1 MIRPLLQDDSLLAD
15 IRAARGTPAELH
27 LWWLGQSGF
36 LVQSDWRH
44 LLVDPYLSDSLTA
57 KYAATAKPHV
67 RMTERV
73 IAPERLDFIN
83 VVASTHNHTD
93 HFDPDTLG
101 PLLAVNPELAIVV
114 PAANR
119 AIAAERLGI
128 APDRLLTIDDGQTL
142 EAGGFAITAVPAAH
156 EMIER
161 DEQGQLRFL
170 GYLIRRGGFTVYQAG
185 DTVLYEGMVERLAR
199 EDIDLALLPI
209 NGRDPSRRVPGNLW
223 GREAAQLVR
232 QIGARLAIPC
242 HYEMFEFNTASPDE
256 FIAECKR
263 LWQPCLVLRAGER
276 LTVEPNS
283 FR

>member
-1 MIRPLLQDDSLLAD
+1 MLQDDSLLAD
-15 IRAARGTPAELH
+15 IRAAREAAELH
-27 LWWLGQSGF
+27 LWWLGQIGF
-36 LVQSDWRH
+36 LLQCDGRH

-57 KYAATAKPHV
+57 KYAATDKPHV

-101 PLLAVNPELAIVV
+101 PLLAVNSELAIVV

-156 EMIER
+156 ETIER
-161 DEQGQLRFL
+161 DEQGRLRFL
-170 GYLIRRGGFTVYQAG
+170 GYLIGAGGLTVYHAG
-185 DTVLYEGMVERLAR
+185 DTVLYDGMVERMG
-199 EDIDLALLPI
+199 EHQIDVALVPI
-209 NGRDPSRRVPGNLW
+209 NGRDPSRRVAGNLW
-223 GREAAQLVR
+223 GREAAWLAR
-232 QIGARLAIPC
+232 RIGARLAIPC

-263 LWQPCLVLRAGER
+263 LEQRFRVLKAGER
-276 LTVEPNS
+276 LTVERNE
-283 FR
+283 FRST

>member
-1 MIRPLLQDDSLLAD
+1 MIRPLLQDGNLLAG
-15 IRAARGTPAELH
+15 IKSAREARDELH

-36 LVQSDWRH
+36 LIQYAGRH

-57 KYAATAKPHV
+57 KYAATDKPHI

-83 VVASTHNHTD
+83 VVVSTHNHTD
-93 HFDPDTLG
+93 HFDPDTIG
-101 PLLAVNPELAIVV
+101 PLLAVNSELAIVV

-156 EMIER
+156 ETIEC
-161 DEQGQLRFL
+161 DEQGRLRFL
-170 GYLIRRGGFTVYQAG
+170 GYLIRRGRFTVYQAG
-185 DTVLYEGMVERLAR
+185 DTVLYDGMVERLA
-199 EDIDLALLPI
+199 EPKIDVALVPI

-223 GREAAQLVR
+223 GREAARLAQ

-242 HYEMFEFNTASPDE
+242 HYEMFEFNTAPPDE

-263 LWQPCLVLRAGER
+263 LGQPFRVLRAGER
-276 LTVEPNS
+276 LTVERNS

>member
-1 MIRPLLQDDSLLAD
+1 MIRPVLQDDSLLAD
-15 IRAARGTPAELH
+15 IRSVRAIDGELH

-36 LVQSDWRH
+36 LMQCDGRH
-44 LLVDPYLSDSLTA
+44 LLVDPYLSESLTA
-57 KYAATAKPHV
+57 KYAATDKPHV
-67 RMTERV
+67 RMTERI
-73 IAPERLDFIN
+73 IAPERLDFID

-93 HFDPDTLG
+93 HFDPDTIG
-101 PLLAVNPELAIVV
+101 PLLAVNSELAIVV

-119 AIAAERLGI
+119 AIAAERLRI

-156 EMIER
+156 ETIEC
-161 DEQGQLRFL
+161 DEQGRLRFL
-170 GYLIRRGGFTVYQAG
+170 GYLIRRGGFTIYQAG
-185 DTVLYEGMVERLAR
+185 DTVLYDGMVERLGQQK
-199 EDIDLALLPI
+199 IDVALVPI

-223 GREAAQLVR
+223 GREAAWLAR

-256 FIAECKR
+256 FVAECNR
-263 LWQPCLVLRAGER
+263 LGQPFRVLRAGER
-276 LTVEPNS
+276 LTVERNS

>member
-1 MIRPLLQDDSLLAD
+1 MQCD
-15 IRAARGTPAELH
+15 G
-27 LWWLGQSGF
+27 
-36 LVQSDWRH
+36 RH

-57 KYAATAKPHV
+57 KYASTDKPHV
-67 RMTERV
+67 CMTERV

-101 PLLAVNPELAIVV
+101 PLLAANSELAIVV

-142 EAGGFAITAVPAAH
+142 DADGFAITAVPAAH
-156 EMIER
+156 ETIER
-161 DEQGQLRFL
+161 DEQGRLRFL
-170 GYLIRRGGFTVYQAG
+170 GYLIGAGGLTVYHAG
-185 DTVLYEGMVERLAR
+185 DTVLYDGMVERLG
-199 EDIDLALLPI
+199 EHQIDVALVPI
-209 NGRDPSRRVPGNLW
+209 NGRDPSRRVAGNLW
-223 GREAAQLVR
+223 GREAAWLAR
-232 QIGARLAIPC
+232 RIGARLAIPC

-263 LWQPCLVLRAGER
+263 LEQRFRVLKAGER
-276 LTVEPNS
+276 LTVERNE
-283 FR
+283 FRST